1 MNREGLAV
9 TTAVRNVLFIMCD
22 QLRWDYLSCYGH
34 PTLATPH
41 IDALARRGVRFT
53 NAYVQASVCGP
64 SRMSY
69 YTGRYVVSHG
79 AIWNFVPLRLNEWT
93 IGDYLR
99 PKGVRTAV
107 VGKTHV
113 TPDLEGLRRAG
124 IDPDSPQGV
133 LLRESGFEPYD
144 RDDGV
149 HPGDSSSNST
159 RYADYLRG
167 HGYRAD
173 NPWHD
178 FANSAEDAEGAIL
191 SGWNMRWARMPA
203 RLPEVHSETAYT
215 TRRAMQFIDEQG
227 SKPWCLHLSY
237 IKPHWPY
244 VAPAPYNDMYSAADV
259 LPVNC
264 HPSERTDEH
273 PVLAGFRQATFSRN
287 FSKPDVRAQV
297 IPTYMGL
304 VKQIDDR
311 LGELFAFL
319 ERQGRWSDTLIVF
332 ASDHGDYLGDHY
344 LGEKELFHD
353 TVCKVPL
360 IIYDPAAAGSRG
372 TTNAQLVE
380 AVDVLPT
387 ILDAYGIEAPGH
399 KLEGRSLLPLLRRQD
414 VKWRDYA
421 VSESDYSF
429 RSFVR
434 EPLQRGIDGCRSTML
449 RTQRWKYIRYD
460 GMRPQLYDLANDP
473 DELVDLALG
482 SEHAALCKD
491 FETMLFDWLRHRKI
505 HTTISDA
512 DIAGWTAAE
521 RDQGIAIGEW
531 R

>member
-1 MNREGLAV
+1 MSRS
-9 TTAVRNVLFIMCD
+9 VRNVLFIMCD

-34 PTLATPH
+34 PTLDTPH

-79 AIWNFVPLRLNEWT
+79 AVWNFVPLRLSEWT

-99 PKGVRTAV
+99 PHGVRTAV

-113 TPDLEGLRRAG
+113 IPDLEGMRRAG
-124 IDPDSPQGV
+124 IDPGSPQGIA
-133 LLRESGFEPYD
+133 LAQSGFEPFD

-149 HPGDSSSNST
+149 HPDGLPGKAT
-159 RYADYLRG
+159 RYAEYLRG
-167 HGYRAD
+167 HGYQAE

-178 FANSAEDAEGAIL
+178 YANSAEGRDGIIL

-203 RLPEVHSETAYT
+203 RVPERHSETAYT
-215 TRRAMQFIDEQG
+215 TRRAMEFIEQQG
-227 SKPWCLHLSY
+227 SDPWCLHLSY

-244 VAPAPYNDMYSAADV
+244 VAPAPYNDLYSEADI

-264 HPSERTDEH
+264 DPSERINEH
-273 PVLAGFRQATFSRN
+273 PVLGGFRRATCSRN
-287 FSKPDVRAQV
+287 FSRPDVRAHV

-304 VKQIDDR
+304 VKQVDDR

-319 ERQGRWSDTLIVF
+319 ERKGRWADTLVIF

-360 IIYDPAAAGSRG
+360 IVYDPAASSSRG
-372 TTNAQLVE
+372 TTNGQLIE
-380 AVDVLPT
+380 AIDILPT
-387 ILDAYGIEAPGH
+387 VLDAYGIEAPSH
-399 KLEGRSLLPLLRRQD
+399 KLEGRSLLPLIRGGGAA
-414 VKWRDYA
+414 WREYA
-421 VSESDYSF
+421 ISEADYSF

-434 EPLQRGIDGCRSTML
+434 EPLLRSVDGCRSYML
-449 RTQRWKYIRYD
+449 RTQRWKYIYYD
-460 GMRPQLYDLANDP
+460 GLRPQLFDLENDP
-473 DELVDLALG
+473 DELVDLGLEG
-482 SEHAALCKD
+482 EHAPLRRD
-491 FETMLFDWLRHRKI
+491 FEETLFDWLRHRKI

-512 DIAGWTAAE
+512 AIAGWTAAE
-521 RDQGIAIGEW
+521 RDQGIVIGEW
-531 R
+531 